1 VIQSIRG
8 RISGQRGRVLYL
20 EHQGIE
26 WALEVSQQS
35 LEDIVSVQ
43 GEVRVFTHLYHRE
56 DRMHLYGFSTEAER
70 DIFLELIKI
79 AGIGPSQA
87 LRILSGLRRDEFLR
101 CLEAED
107 TETLSGIPGVGK
119 KTAGKIIL
127 GMRGTIATEPKGSAV
142 QDFPDLAEALSEMGF
157 DRKKAEEALNEV
169 AKSLE
174 NLDNSTVSERE
185 HELFRAAIIYLSSQ

>member
-1 VIQSIRG
+1 MIQSIRG
-8 RISGQRGRVLYL
+8 RVSGQRGRVLYL

-35 LEDIVSVQ
+35 LEDIVSAD

-87 LRILSGLRRDEFLR
+87 LRILSGLRKEEFLR

-107 TETLSGIPGVGK
+107 ADTLSGIPGVGR

-127 GMRGTIATEPKGSAV
+127 GMRGTIAAGPQAAAAK
-142 QDFPDLAEALSEMGF
+142 DYPDLADALAEMGF
-157 DRKKAEEALNEV
+157 DRKKAEAALHEV
-169 AKSLE
+169 AKDM
-174 NLDNSTVSERE
+174 DNSDNTTVGERE